1 MPLPAPL
8 TPGFLLDNRYEVVRC
23 LGRGGFGRTYLAKD
37 RHRFDERCLLKEFAP
52 QDTTTLQKATELFER
67 EAGILYQ
74 LKHPQIPTFRAL
86 LTGTVAGQTA
96 LFLVE
101 QYIEGQSY
109 AQWLQQGHRMS
120 EADAIRLLLDL
131 LPVLAYLHD
140 RGVIHRDISP
150 DNLIAPHF
158 TGKPVLI
165 DFGSVKQVVQAAQY
179 SPAQPGTQVRKP
191 GYTPPEQFRGEAYPS
206 SDLYALAVTVLVL
219 MTDRSPLSFYD
230 DRTLSWNWRSTLRL
244 HPALGVIL
252 DRMLATR
259 LNDRYP
265 SAQEVLQALQPLADL
280 AAPGSDVALS
290 YPAPAV
296 PIAPAPVSHTPSTV
310 KTVVVAPAAPQ
321 YNPTAVPIAHQ
332 LGQSPVPPTEV
343 GSAPKWQVWKGL
355 WRSLGWLVLSPFRLL
370 RLALNLVGFSVRAVN
385 WLTTAIS
392 TTIAIGVILA
402 IVAIVWQPQWLSAL
416 APKLEIPQL
425 EIPQLETSA
434 TCKTIVDRH
443 EALGIPLEQFY
454 ETVNQRLYAQYPE
467 LQGRLLTT
475 HPEDER
481 FRQAWCDIAKQ
492 LVTSQ
497 LNRDR

>member
-8 TPGFLLDNRYEVVRC
+8 TPGFLLDNRYEVVQC

-52 QDTTTLQKATELFER
+52 QDAATLQKATELFER

-74 LKHPQIPTFRAL
+74 LKHPQIPAFRAL

-109 AQWLQQGHRMS
+109 AQWLQQGHQMS

-131 LPVLAYLHD
+131 LPVLSYLHD

-165 DFGSVKQVVQAAQY
+165 DFGSVKQIVQAAQY

-206 SDLYALAVTVLVL
+206 SDIYALAVTILVL
-219 MTDRSPLSFYD
+219 MTNRSPLSFYD
-230 DRTLSWNWRSTLRL
+230 DRTLSWNWRSSLRL

-259 LNDRYP
+259 LNDRYT
-265 SAQEVLQALQPLADL
+265 SAQEVLQALQPIADL
-280 AAPGSDVALS
+280 ATPGSEAALS
-290 YPAPAV
+290 YRPPAA
-296 PIAPAPVSHTPSTV
+296 PIAPISPAPSTV
-310 KTVVVAPAAPQ
+310 KTVVVSPAAPH
-321 YNPTAVPIAHQ
+321 NPTAVQVHQ
-332 LGQSPVPPTEV
+332 PGLSPSPPASGHPPKLHLWKWV
-343 GSAPKWQVWKGL
+343 G
-355 WRSLGWLVLSPFRLL
+355 RSIWWLILSPFRLL
-370 RLALNLVGFSVRAVN
+370 RLVLKLVGFSVRIVN

-392 TTIAIGVILA
+392 AAIVVGIIAT
-402 IVAIVWQPQWLSAL
+402 IVAIVWQPQWLSAVT
-416 APKLEIPQL
+416 PKLDIPRLEIPAL
-425 EIPQLETSA
+425 DTSA
-434 TCKTIVDRH
+434 TCKAIVDRH

-467 LQGRLLTT
+467 LQGRLLTA
-475 HPEDER
+475 HPEDKR
-481 FRQAWCDIAKQ
+481 FRQAWCDIAEQ

-497 LNRDR
+497 VKPDRQF

>member
-8 TPGFLLDNRYEVVRC
+8 TPGFLLDNRYEVVQC

-52 QDTTTLQKATELFER
+52 QDAATLQKATELFER
-67 EAGILYQ
+67 EAGVLYQ
-74 LKHPQIPTFRAL
+74 LKHPQIPAFRAL

-131 LPVLAYLHD
+131 LPVLTYLHD

-165 DFGSVKQVVQAAQY
+165 DFGSVKQIVQAAQY

-206 SDLYALAVTVLVL
+206 SDIYALAVTMLVL
-219 MTDRSPLSFYD
+219 MTYRSPLSFYD

-259 LNDRYP
+259 LNDRYT
-265 SAQEVLQALQPLADL
+265 SAQEVLQALQPIADL
-280 AAPGSDVALS
+280 AASGSPGSDVALS
-290 YPAPAV
+290 YPPPAA
-296 PIAPAPVSHTPSTV
+296 PIAPISSPPSTA

-321 YNPTAVPIAHQ
+321 YSPTTVPAVHRV
-332 LGQSPVPPTEV
+332 SPAPPPEPD
-343 GSAPKWQVWKGL
+343 SSPKLHVWKGV
-355 WRSLGWLVLSPFRLL
+355 WRSLWWLVLSPFRLL
-370 RLALNLVGFSVRAVN
+370 RLVLKLVGFSVRVVN

-392 TTIAIGVILA
+392 ATVAIGVILA
-402 IVAIVWQPQWLSAL
+402 VVAVVWQPQWLSAIT
-416 APKLEIPQL
+416 PKLEIPQL
-425 EIPQLETSA
+425 GTSA
-434 TCKTIVDRH
+434 TCKAIIDRH
-443 EALGIPLEQFY
+443 EALGIPLEPFY
-454 ETVNQRLYAQYPE
+454 EAVNQRLYAQYPE
-467 LQGRLLTT
+467 LQGRLLTA

-497 LNRDR
+497 VNRDR